1 MTVRPLSRP
10 GFILALALATAFK
23 LWLVHGEE
31 IVGSATQYD
40 ALWYLRSAR
49 HWYWG
54 TPYDWLAFMRP
65 CAYPLWIAGVHWL
78 RLPLRLAIEL
88 LQLGGGLVL
97 VLALRGCGIS
107 RGACLVAYLLLAL
120 HPVGFQQNDYTMS
133 DTFYTALLWYVLGGL
148 LLTLSQRRWWMA
160 VATGFAIAVL
170 WHTREEGILLVAL
183 VVLWIAL
190 LRNLRLIGTT
200 CLTGAVLILA
210 VYGVNDHV
218 YRSFA
223 RSEMTAPV
231 FDSLYHSLLRIK
243 PAAPK
248 PYAPITM
255 KTLHRAFEVSPTF
268 ARLRA
273 PLDGPLGE
281 AWRVETRR
289 RTGTP
294 NEIGAGWIVW
304 ATRQAAG
311 AEGVFASPKTARRF
325 FSKAA
330 SEINAACDDG
340 RLPTRFV
347 LEGFLDPLAQNG
359 GLARLPASTLRVA
372 PRAFAQWSIEPL
384 RDDSGLTNEELS
396 VYNQMTSRRTDGV
409 TADSGWAVFVEM
421 LIAHYHW
428 VVMILLHGLA
438 AFGVVICLRGR
449 HRLRFEAL
457 GLVMLLAGAVFL
469 RAALLSWLDATAFDA
484 TQDRFLFP
492 ILPLWSALLVV
503 LIALG
508 AAAVRHPPAIEK

>member
-1 MTVRPLSRP
+1 MTVRALSRP
-10 GFILALALATAFK
+10 GFIFALALATAFK

-40 ALWYLRSAR
+40 ALWYVRSAS

-65 CAYPLWIAGVHWL
+65 CAYPLWIAAVHWL
-78 RLPLRLAIEL
+78 HLPLRLAVEL

-97 VLALRGCGIS
+97 LLALRSCGIS

-120 HPVGFQQNDYTMS
+120 HPIGFQQNDYTMS

-148 LLTLSQRRWWMA
+148 LLTLSQRRCWIA
-160 VATGFAIAVL
+160 VATGVATAIL

-190 LRNLRLIGTT
+190 LRDLRLIATT
-200 CLTGAVLILA
+200 CLTAAVLILA
-210 VYGVNDHV
+210 IYGVNDRV

-255 KTLHRAFEVSPTF
+255 ETLHRAFVVSPTF

-281 AWRVETRR
+281 AWRVETQR

-294 NEIGAGWIVW
+294 DEIGAGWIVW

-325 FSKAA
+325 FGKAA
-330 SEINAACDDG
+330 REINAACDDG

-347 LEGFLDPLAQNG
+347 LDGFLDPLAQSG

-372 PRAFAQWSIEPL
+372 TRVFAQWSIEPL
-384 RDDSGLTNEELS
+384 RDDSGLTTEELS
-396 VYNQMTSRRTDGV
+396 LYNQMTSRRTAGV
-409 TADSGWAVFVEM
+409 TADSGWAVFVER
-421 LIAHYHW
+421 LIARYHW
-428 VVMILLHGLA
+428 VVMVLLHLLAGLA
-438 AFGVVICLRGR
+438 AVTLLRDRSRPHVNALGVVVL
-449 HRLRFEAL
+449 L
-457 GLVMLLAGAVFL
+457 GGAIFL

-492 ILPLWSALLVV
+492 ILPLWSGLLVV

-508 AAAVRHPPAIEK
+508 AAALRPPHETHR